1 MKTKF
6 NFILLLC
13 IWSFSSLAQPQK
25 GSLELGGTGY
35 FTKVYRNYEDPEL
48 YRNTF
53 SITAFSSYFLFK
65 HLSVGTKFLYEGTKY
80 FQEAYDPRYKHFIV
94 GPTAEAYLLNKR
106 VFGISI
112 KSELNFAIKSDYSI
126 DDKKLASFIIGP
138 KASWNITPN
147 LSTFLWFAYRD
158 SKDWDYNR
166 ISGNLVPS
174 KDFDINWGF
183 SYYLHR
189 KQKEE

>member
-13 IWSFSSLAQPQK
+13 ICSFSSLAQPQK
-25 GSLELGGTGY
+25 GSFELGGTGY
-35 FTKVYRNYEDPEL
+35 FNRVYDNLDNEHI
-48 YRNTF
+48 RNTY

-65 HLSVGTKFLYEGTKY
+65 HLSVGAKFLYEGTKY
-80 FQEAYDPRYKHFIV
+80 FEEAYDPRYKHFIV
-94 GPTAEAYLLNKR
+94 GPSAEAYLLNKR
-106 VFGISI
+106 IFGLSI
-112 KSELNFAIKSDYSI
+112 KSELNFALKSDYAI

-158 SKDWDYNR
+158 SKDWDYNKV
-166 ISGNLVPS
+166 SGNVVPS
-174 KDFDINWGF
+174 KNFNINWGF
-183 SYYLHR
+183 SYYLHQ